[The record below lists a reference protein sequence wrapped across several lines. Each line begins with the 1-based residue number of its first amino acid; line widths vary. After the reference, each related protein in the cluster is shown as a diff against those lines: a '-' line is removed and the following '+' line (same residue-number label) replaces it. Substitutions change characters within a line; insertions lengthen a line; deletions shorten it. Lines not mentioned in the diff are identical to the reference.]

1 MTDVRLEA
9 MTDEQYRVYRAY
21 AEEDYARNIAKSGAM
36 SMADAVQKAADD
48 FARLHPDGLAT
59 PDDLLWVACDGDVE
73 VGMVGL
79 RLQHRSDGLHAF
91 GFDFRVY
98 SQLRRRGYGRA
109 IMVAVEQVCR
119 ERNVVSVGLN
129 VFGFNAGARSLYEQM
144 GFEVTSIQMSKR
156 L

>member
-1 MTDVRLEA
+1 
-9 MTDEQYRVYRAY
+9 
-21 AEEDYARNIAKSGAM
+21 
-36 SMADAVQKAADD
+36 
-48 FARLHPDGLAT
+48 
-59 PDDLLWVACDGDVE
+59 VE
-73 VGMVGL
+73 VGMVGV

-109 IMVAVEQVCR
+109 VMVAVEQICR

-129 VFGFNAGARSLYEQM
+129 VFGFNTGARSLYEQM
-144 GFEVTSIQMSKR
+144 GFEITAIQMSKR